1 MPNIEFSVPH
11 SLLTPGGNV
20 DLNTDAGL
28 RYLIQSDSYK
38 IVPALRVTQD
48 NISQQD
54 GSVLHP
60 RWKTG
65 LVAQMQVAYWTTGP
79 ALSTNP
85 DAEDKPA
92 CGSTLRGMHETLV
105 SALNSI
111 RILTGEPQR
120 LVWQPTGYGDQRMLD
135 QIQLLSWP
143 DPSYDLDG
151 VEAMVSFTLETPFPY
166 AIDLTEQTTVMG
178 GSAGPTVFIT
188 NGGNADFWPVARI
201 YGPAFGFT
209 LTNESDLDPS
219 GVPLTFVYDSTRPG
233 ALAIGPSDYAEID
246 FFRGTIYL
254 NGNGA
259 NLAAG
264 VDPTLTDF
272 WQLLTEAFLG
282 GPNQITMTGA
292 PLVRILW
299 QNAWA

>member
-1 MPNIEFSVPH
+1 MANIEWYVPH
-11 SLLTPGGNV
+11 TLLTPGGNV
-20 DLNTDAGL
+20 DLNTSADL
-28 RYLIQSDSYK
+28 RYIIVPDSYK
-38 IVPALRVTQD
+38 IVPSLRVTQD

-65 LVAQMQVAYWTTGP
+65 LVATLQVAYWATGP
-79 ALSTNP
+79 GGANSP
-85 DAEDKPA
+85 DAPA
-92 CGSTLRGMHETLV
+92 CYADMRTMHEALV

-111 RILTGEPQR
+111 RVLTGQEQR

-143 DPSYDLDG
+143 DPSYDVDG
-151 VEAMVSFTLETPFPY
+151 ELAVVEFAVESPFPY
-166 AIDLTEQTTVMG
+166 ALDFTEETTTLG
-178 GSAGPTVFIT
+178 GSAGTTVLIT
-188 NGGNADFWPVARI
+188 NGGTADFWPVARV
-201 YGPAFGFT
+201 YGPTPGFI
-209 LTNESDLDPS
+209 LTNTSDLDPD
-219 GVPLTFVYDSTRPG
+219 GNAMKVVYNSALPG
-233 ALAIGPSDYAEID
+233 GAAIGPSDYAEID

-264 VDPTLTDF
+264 LDPTQTDF
-272 WQLLTEAFLG
+272 WQLLTEAYLG
-282 GPNQITMTGA
+282 GPNVVTISGA
-292 PLVRILW
+292 PLVHILW